1 MTATH
6 AGAGVPGLELDR
18 QRPSAWSNFLHIA
31 RTKYLGTASAI
42 VLLFFFGLAAFAPVL
57 APYDPIEVNTNVSL
71 QAPSAAHLLGTDELG
86 RDLLSRVM
94 YGAQVSLMVGLT
106 SVLLGVVF
114 GVFLGITSAYFGGFY
129 DLVVQRLIDSLQAF
143 PSLILALVLV
153 ATLGS
158 SVQNVIFAIAITLI
172 ATKARV
178 VRSAALS
185 LMQNQ
190 YVDGAR
196 VIGCKSPYIMV
207 KYIVPNAWAVIIVL
221 FSLSIG
227 QAIIREASLS
237 FLGLGPPPPT
247 PTWGGMLSG
256 SARSY
261 MSTAPWLALAPGMC
275 IMLVVLAFNLLGD
288 TVRDVLDPRLRGT
301 N

>member
-1 MTATH
+1 MSAQT
-6 AGAGVPGLELDR
+6 GALDALAPAR
-18 QRPSAWSNFLHIA
+18 RPSKLADFLRLA
-31 RTKYLGTASAI
+31 RTKTVGSAAAI
-42 VLLFFFGLAAFAPVL
+42 ILLLAFAIALLAPVI
-57 APYDPIEVNTNVSL
+57 APYDPLEVNTSVHL
-71 QAPSAAHLLGTDELG
+71 QPPGGAHLLGTDELG

-94 YGAQVSLMVGLT
+94 YGARISLMVGI
-106 SVLLGVVF
+106 SAVMLGTVF
-114 GVFLGITSAYFGGFY
+114 GIFLGITSAFFGGFY
-129 DLVVQRLIDSLQAF
+129 DLLVQRFIDSLQAF
-143 PSLILALVLV
+143 PSLVLALVMV

-158 SVQNVIFAIAITLI
+158 SVTNVIMAIAITLV

-178 VRSAALS
+178 VRATTLS

-196 VIGCKSPYIMV
+196 VIGCTSPYIMV
-207 KYIVPNAWAVIIVL
+207 KYILPNAWPVIIVL

-256 SARSY
+256 SARAY
-261 MSTAPWLALAPGMC
+261 MTTAPWLAVVPGIC
-275 IMLVVLAFNLLGD
+275 IMAVVLSFNLLGD
-288 TVRDVLDPRLRGT
+288 TIRDVLDPRLRNT
-301 N
+301 A

>member
-1 MTATH
+1 MAVQT
-6 AGAGVPGLELDR
+6 GAGSLEL
-18 QRPSAWSNFLHIA
+18 RPERAAPSRWSNFVHIA
-31 RTKYLGTASAI
+31 KTKYLGTASAGI
-42 VLLFFFGLAAFAPVL
+42 ILFFVAIAVLAPL
-57 APYDPIEVNTNVSL
+57 IAPYDPLEVNTAESL
-71 QAPSAAHLLGTDELG
+71 QAPGATHLLGTDELG
-86 RDLLSRVM
+86 RDLLSRIM
-94 YGAQVSLMVGLT
+94 HGAQVSLTVGIT
-106 SVLLGVVF
+106 ACLLGLF
-114 GVFLGITSAYFGGFY
+114 IGVFLGITSAYFGGLY
-129 DLVVQRLIDSLQAF
+129 DLIVQRFIDSLQAF
-143 PSLILALVLV
+143 PSLILALVMV

-158 SVQNVIFAIAITLI
+158 SITNVILAIAITLI
-172 ATKARV
+172 ASKARV

-190 YVDGAR
+190 YVDAAR
-196 VIGCKSPYIMV
+196 VIGCKSPYIMAR
-207 KYIVPNAWAVIIVL
+207 YIVPNAWAVIIVL

-288 TVRDVLDPRLRGT
+288 TIRDVLDPRLRGT
-301 N
+301 

>member
-1 MTATH
+1 MSATH
-6 AGAGVPGLELDR
+6 AGAGALGLELDR
-18 QRPSAWSNFLHIA
+18 PRPSQWSNFLHIA
-31 RTKYLGTASAI
+31 KTKYLGTVSAI
-42 VLLFFFGLAAFAPVL
+42 TLIFFFSVAALAPVI
-57 APYDPIEVNTNVSL
+57 APYDPIEVNTAASL
-71 QAPSAAHLLGTDELG
+71 QPPGAAHLLGTDELG
-86 RDLLSRVM
+86 RDLLSRIM
-94 YGAQVSLMVGLT
+94 YGARVSLMVGISAVT
-106 SVLLGVVF
+106 LGVVF
-114 GVFLGITSAYFGGFY
+114 GVFLGITSAYFGGVY
-129 DLVVQRLIDSLQAF
+129 DLVVQRFIDSLQAF
-143 PSLILALVLV
+143 PSLILALVMV

-158 SVQNVIFAIAITLI
+158 SMQNVVLAIAITLI

-196 VIGCKSPYIMV
+196 VIGCKSPYIMM

-275 IMLVVLAFNLLGD
+275 IMFVVLAFNLLGD

-301 N
+301 S